1 MLFLKCSNFFFFLNY
16 CVDQYNTNKKQPY
29 VVFNLNKESNEFHYK
44 SPLED
49 GVAYKGVRVNFIS
62 LTIMETK
69 AYMVQSN

>member
-1 MLFLKCSNFFFFLNY
+1 MRNLISF
-16 CVDQYNTNKKQPY
+16 TN
-29 VVFNLNKESNEFHYK
+29 K

-62 LTIMETK
+62 LTIM